1 MANLDASMQAEW
13 RLLRM
18 AEAMG
23 LGHCDPAGNTLAE
36 AVQALNQ
43 RLGMPAGLAKLG
55 VDPSRF
61 ERAVTGAM
69 ADHSHRSN
77 PRLATGEDYLAVL
90 ASSL

>member
-1 MANLDASMQAEW
+1 MQAEW

-23 LGHCDPAGNTLAE
+23 LGHCDPAGHTLAE
-36 AVQALNQ
+36 AVQTRNQ
-43 RLGMPAGLAKLG
+43 RLGLPAGLAELA
-55 VDPSRF
+55 VDPSMF

-69 ADHSHRSN
+69 ADHCHRSN
-77 PRLATGEDYLAVL
+77 PRLATREDYLAML